1 MRLKDKTALVT
12 GSAKGIGREIALTL
26 AKEGANIAIRDVNL
40 EAALQTQ
47 KDIESLGVQ
56 VMSAKVD
63 VTNSSQVDQE
73 VNKILDKFQKMIYW

>member
-26 AKEGANIAIRDVNL
+26 AKEGANIAIWDVNL

-47 KDIESLGVQ
+47 KDIGVPGCPG
-56 VMSAKVD
+56 
-63 VTNSSQVDQE
+63 NE
-73 VNKILDKFQKMIYW
+73 R